1 MINLLW
7 FASLSFLAAISGA
20 ITPGPV
26 FMLVVSESLKNGKIA
41 GPLIVLGHF
50 IIEWIIIFM
59 VFLGLSPILE
69 SEYAMIFVGFVGGAA
84 LALMGLKLVMDA
96 TRLKMDNA
104 STINI
109 SLNSAGRPL
118 YMLVALGFLSSCSN
132 PYVFIWWLATGF
144 PMITSFISLAGLPG
158 FLSFLVGHA
167 AADLSWFSFVSYS
180 VCKGRRIMNKV
191 IIQVILFAS
200 AIFLIIFAAYLIVL
214 AWIRMS

>member
-26 FMLVVSESLKNGKIA
+26 FTLVVSESLKHGKIA

-59 VFLGLSPILE
+59 IFLGLGSILE
-69 SEYAMIFVGFVGGAA
+69 SEHAMIFVGFVGGVI
-84 LALMGLKLVMDA
+84 LMLMGLKLLRDA
-96 TRLKMDNA
+96 IRLKTNDVF
-104 STINI
+104 TINI
-109 SLNSAGRPL
+109 GFDSVRRPL
-118 YMLVALGFLSSCSN
+118 YVLIALGFLSSCSN
-132 PYVFIWWLATGF
+132 PYVFIWWLTIGF
-144 PMITSFISLAGLPG
+144 PIITSSVSIAGLPG

-180 VCKGRRIMNKV
+180 IYKGKRVMNRIV
-191 IIQVILFAS
+191 IQAILFAS
-200 AIFLIIFAAYLIVL
+200 AFFLIAFAAFSIILTCL
-214 AWIRMS
+214 RML

>member
-26 FMLVVSESLKNGKIA
+26 FTLVVSESLKCGKMA

-59 VFLGLSPILE
+59 IFLGLGPILE
-69 SEYAMIFVGFVGGAA
+69 SEHAIIFVGFVGGAA
-84 LALMGLKLVMDA
+84 LMLMGLKLVRDA
-96 TRLKMDNA
+96 MCLKTNDA

-109 SLNSAGRPL
+109 GLDSVRRPL
-118 YMLVALGFLSSCSN
+118 YLLIALGFLSSCSN
-132 PYVFIWWLATGF
+132 PYVFIWWLTIGF
-144 PMITSFISLAGLPG
+144 PMITSFVSIAGLPG

-180 VCKGRRIMNKV
+180 FCKGKRIMNRIV
-191 IIQVILFAS
+191 IQAILFAS
-200 AIFLIIFAAYLIVL
+200 ALFLIAFAAYLIVL
-214 AWIRMS
+214 AWLHML

>member
-1 MINLLW
+1 
-7 FASLSFLAAISGA
+7 
-20 ITPGPV
+20 
-26 FMLVVSESLKNGKIA
+26 
-41 GPLIVLGHF
+41 
-50 IIEWIIIFM
+50 M

-69 SEYAMIFVGFVGGAA
+69 SEYAMILVGFVGGAA